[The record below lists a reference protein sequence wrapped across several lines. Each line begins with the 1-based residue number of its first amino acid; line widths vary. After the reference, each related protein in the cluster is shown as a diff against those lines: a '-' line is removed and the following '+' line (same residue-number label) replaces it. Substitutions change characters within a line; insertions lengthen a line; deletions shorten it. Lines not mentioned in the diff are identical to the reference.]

1 MEKEK
6 DSKLKQ
12 AMKGLDSFLTTHYSI
27 RYNQITEQSEFHAKH
42 KFDK

>member
-12 AMKGLDSFLTTHYSI
+12 AMKGLDRSSPLIIPFVTT
-27 RYNQITEQSEFHAKH
+27 K
-42 KFDK
+42 

>member
-12 AMKGLDSFLTTHYSI
+12 AMKGLHSFLTTHYSFRLQPNNRTMRI
-27 RYNQITEQSEFHAKH
+27 S
-42 KFDK
+42 

>member
-12 AMKGLDSFLTTHYSI
+12 AMKGLDSFLTTI
-27 RYNQITEQSEFHAKH
+27 PFVTTK
-42 KFDK
+42 

>member
-12 AMKGLDSFLTTHYSI
+12 AMKGLIRSSPLIIPFVTT
-27 RYNQITEQSEFHAKH
+27 K
-42 KFDK
+42 

>member
-12 AMKGLDSFLTTHYSI
+12 AMKGLDSFLTTHYSV
-27 RYNQITEQSEFHAKH
+27 TTK
-42 KFDK
+42 

>member
-12 AMKGLDSFLTTHYSI
+12 AMKGLDSFLTTHYSFRSSPLI
-27 RYNQITEQSEFHAKH
+27 IPFVTTK
-42 KFDK
+42 

>member
-27 RYNQITEQSEFHAKH
+27 KSVFLLI
-42 KFDK
+42 

>member
-12 AMKGLDSFLTTHYSI
+12 AMKGLDSFLYHCRPVRTAY
-27 RYNQITEQSEFHAKH
+27 
-42 KFDK
+42 